1 MAGKRSILKGHEPG
15 SVLRFCLAG
24 GLGAAPP
31 DWQRRGLMSQSAR
44 SPYRERRKHL
54 PMPVP
59 HSIGPAPKGPSRAS
73 GQRHARA
80 GYGVRQ
86 VGHPGRRK

>member
-1 MAGKRSILKGHEPG
+1 MAVDNLWLLWYAVGAREDPLAMAGKRSTLKGHKPG

-31 DWQRRGLMSQSAR
+31 DWQRRGLMPQSAS

-54 PMPVP
+54 PMPRTSLYWP
-59 HSIGPAPKGPSRAS
+59 GPEGA
-73 GQRHARA
+73 
-80 GYGVRQ
+80 
-86 VGHPGRRK
+86 